1 MVSDVHGACWIADE
15 ARGFEEMGEEFCS
28 LETEKLL
35 REAEFA
41 LRVEDSLRE
50 ANEVLQAAL
59 DKAVARLRGGRD
71 A

>member
-1 MVSDVHGACWIADE
+1 MSDVHGAGWIADE
-15 ARGFEEMGEEFCS
+15 ARGYVELGEEFAS
-28 LETEKLL
+28 LDASKLL

-50 ANEVLQAAL
+50 ANEALQMAL
-59 DKAVARLRGGRD
+59 DKAVGRLRGGRD

>member
-1 MVSDVHGACWIADE
+1 MVSEVHGAEWILFAAAGYRE
-15 ARGFEEMGEEFCS
+15 LGEEFCS

-50 ANEVLQAAL
+50 ANEALQMAL
-59 DKAVARLRGGRD
+59 DKAVGRLRGGRY

>member
-1 MVSDVHGACWIADE
+1 MSDVHGACWIADE

-35 REAEFA
+35 REAN
-41 LRVEDSLRE
+41 E
-50 ANEVLQAAL
+50 ALQAAL
-59 DKAVARLRGGRD
+59 DKAVGRLRGGRD